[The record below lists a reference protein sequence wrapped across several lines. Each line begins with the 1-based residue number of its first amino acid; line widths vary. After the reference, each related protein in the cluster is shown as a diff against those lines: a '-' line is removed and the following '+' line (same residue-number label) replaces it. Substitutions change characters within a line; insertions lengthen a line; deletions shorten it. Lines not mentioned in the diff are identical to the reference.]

1 MDWLASVDEDRIHLS
16 VVTLAEL
23 RHGIEPLSPGTRRG
37 RLEQWLSSDLAQR
50 FAARI
55 LPVDAVIADRWGRV
69 LAQAE
74 ASGRAAGGMDALVAA
89 TAGYFYLTLVTR
101 NVSQSNAHETHINPP
116 TPTNFTHSKMKGP
129 PPPDVNFNCTDKT
142 LARVVTLMAMDAAKI
157 ELQERGDYMEAHE
170 ITYVVGFTLEP
181 LEFNDDWDIAENET
195 EI

>member
-89 TAGYFYLTLVTR
+89 TAGYFDLTLVTR
-101 NVSQSNAHETHINPP
+101 NVSHFAPLRIRILNPWA
-116 TPTNFTHSKMKGP
+116 
-129 PPPDVNFNCTDKT
+129 
-142 LARVVTLMAMDAAKI
+142 L
-157 ELQERGDYMEAHE
+157 
-170 ITYVVGFTLEP
+170 
-181 LEFNDDWDIAENET
+181 
-195 EI
+195 